1 MPDSTDQLP
10 EPMLNFRDIIG
21 NISPCTFNWKYL
33 NSDNEY
39 IWHLRIWI
47 FSQGT
52 NALKC
57 PKLFIY
63 VYHSDTRKHNHC
75 APLVTSTGASICI
88 CHVFLWQY
96 DFIFTSPLMTQVKD
110 VSGAYYNSVDD
121 ILSLP
126 LHIVFLCFRKYLY
139 VGWQDTIVAVL
150 YSLVLQ
156 PQLNMCIYAWPFN
169 YGDTYISLFYCLI
182 SVCFICIVLNKTRV
196 IDYWPGTHSTKG
208 LWAHNPNFV
217 KSHPFS

>member
-1 MPDSTDQLP
+1 MD
-10 EPMLNFRDIIG
+10 LNFFPRDQCVKM
-21 NISPCTFNWKYL
+21 PETVP
-33 NSDNEY
+33 
-39 IWHLRIWI
+39 LRISLWYKETQ
-47 FSQGT
+47 S
-52 NALKC
+52 LC
-57 PKLFIY
+57 PTC
-63 VYHSDTRKHNHC
+63 HHN
-75 APLVTSTGASICI
+75 GCI
-88 CHVFLWQY
+88 NMYLSCFFLWQY

-126 LHIVFLCFRKYLY
+126 LHIVFVCFRKYLY